1 LDLDP
6 TLRTPSSHRSNTA
19 RWIRNGRLRF
29 KTRANRYGEVPSA
42 GSRSYGSDLN
52 NTRSNLAHSL
62 QIERS
67 GVFGCRGR
75 RCYCSGD
82 AFRGGASPALAK
94 SILRGP
100 IQAGPEPKRTRGTR
114 RALLGAQCSW
124 PELVRDLCWR
134 GAALVAV
141 EQRGRGSGSSLSQAW
156 HGTAPARPQETTKGL
171 STGIRHRRR
180 AVDGKGLTRG
190 GEGRLVL
197 VEGGLGAALQGSWYL
212 GQWRTPTGKIV
223 PRLTARRGDG
233 KADCGGGSILTRG
246 NVGSN
251 PTQRLGLGCAGGWRW
266 LRVAREQLQI
276 RRGGGGE
283 WPPRRADQ
291 PSSGAPAPHGAVS

>member
-1 LDLDP
+1 LISPKDRGSLARKPSRSGILYSRSSDLIPTAWIRSLSRRGTRGSRPLDLDP

-114 RALLGAQCSW
+114 RALLGAQ
-124 PELVRDLCWR
+124 R
-134 GAALVAV
+134 G
-141 EQRGRGSGSSLSQAW
+141 
-156 HGTAPARPQETTKGL
+156 
-171 STGIRHRRR
+171 
-180 AVDGKGLTRG
+180 
-190 GEGRLVL
+190 
-197 VEGGLGAALQGSWYL
+197 
-212 GQWRTPTGKIV
+212 
-223 PRLTARRGDG
+223 
-233 KADCGGGSILTRG
+233 
-246 NVGSN
+246 
-251 PTQRLGLGCAGGWRW
+251 
-266 LRVAREQLQI
+266 
-276 RRGGGGE
+276 
-283 WPPRRADQ
+283 
-291 PSSGAPAPHGAVS
+291 